1 MSGSRMMFIACLAI
15 LLLMGTDGSAAD
27 RSLRGYVQE
36 MPLLWESSPL
46 LGIGQEWRF
55 DSQTLARQNFRCYPH
70 PRITIA
76 AECDQRLLIGESA
89 RLIRQ
94 ASDAYRFDEPYFGW
108 RRSLLDEEDA
118 ILEARIDRLWITGY
132 HGDLEV
138 TLGRQ
143 RIAWGT
149 ALVWNPIDL
158 FNPASPLDFANIEKP
173 GADGL
178 RAQYYLGAASRIE
191 IAGALRRPEE
201 HSIAAAQ
208 LVLNRWEYD
217 WHFLG
222 GRQAKEWVAGSAWA
236 GNIHGGGF
244 RGELLGRFPAEETA
258 KQAGAG
264 KQDGPPAFGVSGE
277 GSDQEDAALIAV
289 LSGDYT
295 FRSSLYLHSEVLFDS
310 RGTTGDAGG
319 FRLLEALQEGRL
331 TPARWSVFAEM
342 ARQLHPLVYA
352 GLSGILNPSDGSWYA
367 GPTVTWNALTN
378 LDVTLTGQLFG
389 GDSGTEFG
397 DNGTILLAQGKWS
410 W

>member
-1 MSGSRMMFIACLAI
+1 MSGSIILFIAGLAI
-15 LLLMGTDGSAAD
+15 FMLLGTDGSAAD
-27 RSLRGYVQE
+27 RSLRGYIQE

-46 LGIGQEWRF
+46 LGTGHEWRF
-55 DSQTLARQNFRCYPH
+55 DSQTLARQNLRCYPH

-76 AECDQRLLIGESA
+76 VECDERLLIGESA
-89 RLIRQ
+89 RLMQ
-94 ASDAYRFDEPYFGW
+94 QTSDAYRFEEPYFRW
-108 RRSLLDEEDA
+108 RRSLLDKQNA
-118 ILEARIDRLWITGY
+118 VLEAEIDRLWITGY

-138 TLGRQ
+138 TIGRQ

-158 FNPASPLDFANIEKP
+158 FNPSSPLDFAGIEKP

-191 IAGALRRPEE
+191 IAGVLRRPEE

-217 WHFLG
+217 WHLLG
-222 GRQAKEWVAGSAWA
+222 GRQAEEWVAGLAWA
-236 GNIHGGGF
+236 GHIRGGGF
-244 RGELLGRFPAEETA
+244 RGELLGRFPSEEP
-258 KQAGAG
+258 AGP
-264 KQDGPPAFGVSGE
+264 DGDDPST
-277 GSDQEDAALIAV
+277 DAALTAV

-295 FRSSLYLHSEVLFDS
+295 FHSSLYLHGEALYES

-319 FRLLEALQEGRL
+319 THLVKALQEGRQ
-331 TPARWSVFAEM
+331 TPARWSVFAEI

-352 GLSGILNPSDGSWYA
+352 GLSGILNPADLSWYA
-367 GPTVTWNALTN
+367 GPSVTWNALTN
-378 LDVTLTGQLFG
+378 LDVILTGQLFG
-389 GDSGTEFG
+389 GSSGTEFG
-397 DNGTILLAQGKWS
+397 DSGAILLAQGKWS